1 MGGTFQRKGRFRLSD
16 GKVVFDI
23 EGNLS
28 GINSALNSAT
38 NNISKQTAK
47 WTVLGQTAMNALT
60 SGAKVA
66 FNAVKDFAKN
76 AFEYNAQMQTYEVN
90 FKTMLGSAEAAQA
103 KMAEL
108 KQYAAKTPFA
118 FGDLADATQTMLSF
132 GLTSEKSA
140 LALRHLGDISL
151 GDANKLKSLTLAFS
165 QISSTGKLAGQDL
178 LQMINAGFNPLKIIA
193 EETGAA
199 YADLKAV
206 MSGEKTSED
215 FQLRM
220 EAARREVEE
229 LGVNASQSAIML
241 AQIGKD
247 GMISADMVAAAMR
260 IATSEGGAFYKALE
274 NASTTAKGQIST
286 IKDSWD
292 MLAGKVTG
300 GVFDQLST
308 NVLPKVIT
316 WLDELNAAYDK
327 DGFKGLKGAA
337 GGIFDELGTLAF
349 NAGAGLLTQLYNGIT
364 GDTKTTEE
372 VKAYLS
378 EIFGAAGD
386 VVDNIKG
393 AGVDFLEWIRD
404 NGDLVGAAAK
414 TIGIGLGI
422 FAVASN
428 PLAGILTALAAALLL
443 FTTDWATFE
452 EKYPNI
458 VKAFEDITGVDFS
471 TFATIVETAKTKLAA
486 FYNDALL
493 PLFTWLSEHGEAVQL
508 ALAGIGVALMLMGAP
523 VAGLSLLLGVVIA
536 NWEDITTAVDN
547 AVSAIGT
554 FFTQTIPDSWNQLV
568 TNVKQGWQDNVLTP
582 IDEAAR
588 AVADFLGIKVPEDWS
603 MTKAIEEAWDELVK
617 KINAA
622 IAAVENFLGI
632 DLPGGKDS
640 SASNPVWVG
649 EDGAYGPSM
658 ITDTTEDSER
668 IAFSREDAE
677 TLVQKVRSA
686 RKGREEEEWFSQTNG
701 VNQFIY
707 SLGKGIS
714 DPKSSL
720 LKPSS
725 TKEAIL
731 DKVSSIYDGRFSA
744 WGAEAQEAARLYTQY
759 NNEYERG
766 NKERFSAMEDCLR
779 KIAKDPNAST
789 DDFLSSFKQLASQFE
804 EGMVELPVSWFEG
817 AEASLQSE
825 LDAMHFSTT
834 VNATVVPR
842 LSQID
847 RLNLALPAG
856 WGGQD
861 HASGGIFNTATR
873 FLGADGM
880 HTFGESGTEALMPL
894 DTLWRKM
901 GLIFDQTFAANLDGL
916 QYSIL
921 PQIPPAAA
929 SPGHDED
936 KLSETIAA
944 AVREAVSGLTVEM
957 DKRKVGR
964 ILKPVIS
971 QEMADDVN
979 NRRWTS

>member
-1 MGGTFQRKGRFRLSD
+1 MSD
-16 GKVVFDI
+16 GKVIFDI
-23 EGNLS
+23 TGNLS
-28 GINSALNSAT
+28 GIDSALNQAT
-38 NNISKQTAK
+38 SNIAKQTAK
-47 WTVLGQTAMNALT
+47 WTVLGQTAMNALA

-66 FNAVKDFAKN
+66 FNAVKDLAQN
-76 AFEYNAQMQTYEVN
+76 AFEYNTQMQTYEVN
-90 FKTMLGSAEAAQA
+90 FKTMLGSAEAAQI

-118 FGDLADATQTMLSF
+118 FGDLADATQTMLAF

-220 EAARREVEE
+220 EAARREVED

-327 DGFKGLKGAA
+327 DGFEGLKGAA

-471 TFATIVETAKTKLAA
+471 TFATSVETAKTKLAA

-508 ALAGIGVALMLMGAP
+508 ALTGIGVALMLMGAP

-603 MTKAIEEAWDELVK
+603 MTKAIGEAWDELVA
-617 KINAA
+617 KIDAA
-622 IAAVENFLGI
+622 IHKIAEFFGLETTLLIGTEENGSGVHTTKKGR
-632 DLPGGKDS
+632 DSGGGGKRLD
-640 SASNPVWVG
+640 
-649 EDGAYGPSM
+649 D
-658 ITDTTEDSER
+658 TDP
-668 IAFSREDAE
+668 DA
-677 TLVQKVRSA
+677 
-686 RKGREEEEWFSQTNG
+686 
-701 VNQFIY
+701 
-707 SLGKGIS
+707 
-714 DPKSSL
+714 
-720 LKPSS
+720 
-725 TKEAIL
+725 
-731 DKVSSIYDGRFSA
+731 GRFSA

-759 NNEYERG
+759 YNEYERG

-929 SPGHDED
+929 SPGYDED